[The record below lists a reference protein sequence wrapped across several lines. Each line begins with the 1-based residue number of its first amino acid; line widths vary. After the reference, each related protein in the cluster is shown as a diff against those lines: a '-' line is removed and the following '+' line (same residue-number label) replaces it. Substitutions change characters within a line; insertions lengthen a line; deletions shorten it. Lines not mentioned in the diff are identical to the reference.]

1 MTEPTSERMPGAR
14 SARHTAELV
23 SAAQRGDREAVEDL
37 FSRYLPRVRQIV
49 ALRMGRQL
57 RQFTGLDDVA
67 QDVLMKAFRD
77 LDRCANE
84 SEGSFRN
91 WLARS
96 VASEIASAARRAR
109 AVKRGGGKHREP
121 LLSSL
126 LMGREP
132 TPSEAAQ
139 RAEQEERIEQA
150 LLALPEHH
158 REVIVLRTLCGMG
171 FEEIAAE
178 MGFRSDANA
187 RKAFSRARASLI
199 ETLGDD

>member
-1 MTEPTSERMPGAR
+1 MNTE
-14 SARHTAELV
+14 ELV
-23 SAAQRGDREAVEDL
+23 DESQKGDPLAVEEL
-37 FSRYLPRVRQIV
+37 FRRYLPRVRQIV

-57 RQFTGLDDVA
+57 RQFTGVDDIA

-77 LDRCANE
+77 LDRCANK

-91 WLARS
+91 WVAKS
-96 VASEIASAARRAR
+96 VQSEVCSAARRAKSL
-109 AVKRGGGKHREP
+109 KRGGGKHREP

-139 RAEQEERIEQA
+139 RVEQEERIERA

-158 REVIVLRTLCGMG
+158 REVIILRALCGMS

-178 MGFRSDANA
+178 MGFRTEANA
-187 RKAFSRARASLI
+187 RKAFSRGRAKLSETI
-199 ETLGDD
+199 EAS